1 MVKVSKDM
9 PLERLGPLG
18 CGIQTGA
25 GSVMNALK
33 VGPGD
38 SFVAFGA
45 GSVGL
50 SAVMAARI
58 TGATTIIAVD
68 VITSRLTLAKELGAT
83 HVVNAVEDDPVAAI
97 HTITDG
103 GADFSLES
111 TGRPEVVRQAVDAL
125 GTRATCGIV
134 GAAPIGTTASFDM
147 GGLIS
152 RGKSIRGIIQSDSVP
167 ELFIPQLIELHC
179 QGRFPFN
186 RLIKFYDIDEINQ
199 ADSENGA
206 TIKPILRMS

>member
-1 MVKVSKDM
+1 MSTPSASFSQDYRSAKLTM
-9 PLERLGPLG
+9 
-18 CGIQTGA
+18 T
-25 GSVMNALK
+25 LK
-33 VGPGD
+33 R
-38 SFVAFGA
+38 S
-45 GSVGL
+45 
-50 SAVMAARI
+50 
-58 TGATTIIAVD
+58 
-68 VITSRLTLAKELGAT
+68 
-83 HVVNAVEDDPVAAI
+83 N
-97 HTITDG
+97 G

-125 GTRATCGIV
+125 GTCGIV

-147 GGLIS
+147 GGLMS
-152 RGKSIRGIIQSDSVP
+152 PGKSIRGIIQGDSVP

-199 ADSENGA
+199 AAADSENGA